1 MAQSLDLFGTRKHKA
16 RISELQ
22 QQIEELRAENRKL
35 ETQLDK
41 RSKKTKTATAR
52 KQEVEEILNQAQQR
66 ITTLENELA
75 TIASEMSGD
84 LSFSGTHL
92 LNKKNFEDV
101 VFKLGSVRSESKTLH
116 SVYLTG
122 TASVSDFEFGDFID
136 ESCIYL
142 FDQIKSHNGKVLF
155 YDEDHCITLAIVPPF
170 AIVGSEWVTDDTLDL
185 NPLKTMLEREGAI
198 CGVYAHAGRTVV
210 GIIRGRGGHDV
221 SAEIV
226 RTGVQAKHTKGGW
239 SQRRFERGRDEA
251 IEHHVG
257 KVREHLRSMWG
268 AGGDQDDRTDQ
279 TTGIDRIGQI
289 DLIVAGGDLRLAR
302 KMLEGTKIPVIEK
315 RVDAEGAPEDVV
327 ARVVWAG
334 RLYRL

>member
-16 RISELQ
+16 QISELQ

-41 RSKKTKTATAR
+41 RSKKTKTAIAR

-75 TIASEMSGD
+75 TIASEMSGN

-155 YDEDHCITLAIVPPF
+155 YDEDHCISLAIVPPF

-185 NPLKTMLEREGAI
+185 NPLKKIFEREGAI

-210 GIIRGRGGHDV
+210 GIVRGRGGHDV

-257 KVREHLRSMWG
+257 KVREHLRSMWD
-268 AGGDQDDRTDQ
+268 ASGDQGDRTDQ
-279 TTGIDRIGQI
+279 TPGI

-327 ARVVWAG
+327 AKVVWAG